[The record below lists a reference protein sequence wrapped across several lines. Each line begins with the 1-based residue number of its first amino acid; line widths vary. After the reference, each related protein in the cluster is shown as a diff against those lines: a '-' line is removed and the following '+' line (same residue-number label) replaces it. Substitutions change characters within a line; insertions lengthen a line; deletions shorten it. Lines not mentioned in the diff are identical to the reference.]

1 MKLITNS
8 LSLGSSVFL
17 NLIRFA
23 ACEMVVLCHF
33 LTKYQPVFGEQSFRV
48 GSTIGGVAVL
58 LFFTL
63 SGMLIANSLIR
74 KVRNPAYRFKN
85 FFVDRFSRIY
95 SGLVPAM
102 LFSACF
108 AALIYF
114 TNYPYFDYLS
124 SMQSPPSLL
133 NFVMT
138 LGMLHRFPV
147 AFFSSLLSPLGILFP
162 LPSVTPFGFNGLLW
176 TLAVEW
182 WIYMFVGWI
191 VIGSLAFMGKRKR
204 NVAYTILFL
213 VIAAFLAFIMA
224 GFMQEF
230 SSVIIVWFAGA
241 LMMFAVSS
249 EAVRSSF
256 SGHRSAN
263 VLVLLLFLALG
274 CAVFYAYAA
283 FAWTGQYYD
292 VFLGLALGV
301 VVFVGILFLNRS
313 ENGSFLKQVLNGRVG
328 GWVAVGAGFSYTLF
342 LTHYPIIIFLNGL
355 NLTVDRVVMLLV
367 ILFITNLTAF
377 LMAAFTEQKHRNL
390 AEAIKKRF
398 GMTQC

>member
-1 MKLITNS
+1 
-8 LSLGSSVFL
+8 
-17 NLIRFA
+17 
-23 ACEMVVLCHF
+23 MVVLCHF
-33 LTKYQPVFGEQSFRV
+33 LTKYQPIFGEQSFRV

-58 LFFTL
+58 LFFSL
-63 SGMLIANSLIR
+63 SGMLITNSLIR
-74 KVRNPAYRFKN
+74 KVRNPEYGFRN

-133 NFVMT
+133 NFAMT
-138 LGMLHRFPV
+138 LGMLQRFPV
-147 AFFSSLLSPLGILFP
+147 AFFSSLLSPFGILFP

-191 VIGSLAFMGKRKR
+191 VIGLLSLLGKRKG
-204 NVAYTILFL
+204 NVVYTILFL
-213 VIAAFLAFIMA
+213 IIAASLAFIMA

-241 LMMFAVSS
+241 LMMLAVSR
-249 EAVRSSF
+249 EAVRLRV
-256 SGHRSAN
+256 SGHRGAN
-263 VLVLLLFLALG
+263 VLMLLLFLAFG

-292 VFLGLALGV
+292 VFLGLALGAF
-301 VVFVGILFLNRS
+301 VFVGVLFLNGN
-313 ENGSFLKQVLNGRVG
+313 ETGCFLKRVLNGRVAK
-328 GWVAVGAGFSYTLF
+328 WVAVGASFSYTLF

-355 NLTVDRVVMLLV
+355 NLTTDRVVMLLG
-367 ILFITNLTAF
+367 ILLVTNLTAF
-377 LMAAFTEQKHRNL
+377 LIAAFTEKKHRSL
-390 AEAIKKRF
+390 TVAIKKRF